1 MDLYSGGEKMGIQK
15 NAEDKILTIPNLLSM
30 FRIVLI
36 VPMIVFFISKNYI
49 GAVICIAVSGLS
61 DMFDGMIARRFNQI
75 SKLGKMLDPIA
86 DKLTLVAV
94 IICIGILIPNVRLL
108 VIILATKDILM
119 LLGGAYLIHRGIT
132 PPPAKWYG
140 KTATV
145 VFYISVTAIV
155 AIEVFGGAA
164 LVSQLSIL
172 ITILLAITSLVMIFA
187 LVMYAMLFF
196 QLLRESK
203 TCKNLK

>member
-1 MDLYSGGEKMGIQK
+1 MGVSK
-15 NAEDKILTIPNLLSM
+15 DGEDKIFTIPNLLSM

-36 VPMIVFFISKNYI
+36 IPMIVFFLSKNYI
-49 GAVICIAVSGLS
+49 GAVICIVISGLS

-94 IICIGILIPNVRLL
+94 IICIGILIPNLRLL

-119 LLGGAYLIHRGIT
+119 LIGGAYLIHRGIT
-132 PPPAKWYG
+132 PPAAKWYG
-140 KTATV
+140 KIATV

-155 AIEVFGGAA
+155 GIEVFGGAQLA
-164 LVSQLSIL
+164 AQLSVL
-172 ITILLAITSLVMIFA
+172 ITTLLTVTSLVMIFA
-187 LVMYAMLFF
+187 LVMYAILFF
-196 QLLRESK
+196 QLLKENR
-203 TCKNLK
+203 KNRK

>member
-1 MDLYSGGEKMGIQK
+1 MGLQK

-36 VPMIVFFISKNYI
+36 VPMVIFFVYKNYI
-49 GAVICIAVSGLS
+49 GAVLCIVISGLS

-108 VIILATKDILM
+108 VIILAAKDILM
-119 LLGGAYLIHRGIT
+119 LLGGAYLIHRSIT
-132 PPPAKWYG
+132 PPAAKWYG
-140 KTATV
+140 KIATV
-145 VFYISVTAIV
+145 VFYISVTTVV
-155 AIEVFGGAA
+155 AIEVFGGAVMA
-164 LVSQLSIL
+164 AQLSVL
-172 ITILLAITSLVMIFA
+172 ITVLLTITSCVMVFA
-187 LVMYAMLFF
+187 LVMYAVLFF
-196 QLLRESK
+196 QLLKNNKKEAV
-203 TCKNLK
+203 CKIKEN

>member
-1 MDLYSGGEKMGIQK
+1 MGVSK
-15 NAEDKILTIPNLLSM
+15 DGEDKIFTIPNLLSM

-36 VPMIVFFISKNYI
+36 IPMIVFFLSKNYI
-49 GAVICIAVSGLS
+49 GAVICIVISGLS

-94 IICIGILIPNVRLL
+94 IICIGILIPNLRLL

-119 LLGGAYLIHRGIT
+119 LIGGAYLIHRGIT
-132 PPPAKWYG
+132 PPAAKWYG
-140 KTATV
+140 KIATV

-155 AIEVFGGAA
+155 GIEVFGGAQLA
-164 LVSQLSIL
+164 AQLSVL
-172 ITILLAITSLVMIFA
+172 ITTLLTVTSLVMIFA
-187 LVMYAMLFF
+187 LVMYAILFF
-196 QLLRESK
+196 QLLKENR
-203 TCKNLK
+203 KNKK

>member
-1 MDLYSGGEKMGIQK
+1 MGVSK
-15 NAEDKILTIPNLLSM
+15 DGEDKIFTIPNLLSM

-36 VPMIVFFISKNYI
+36 IPMIVFFLSKNYI
-49 GAVICIAVSGLS
+49 GAVICIVISGLS

-94 IICIGILIPNVRLL
+94 IICIGILIPNLRLL

-119 LLGGAYLIHRGIT
+119 LIGGAYLIHRGIT
-132 PPPAKWYG
+132 PPAAKWYG
-140 KTATV
+140 KIATV

-155 AIEVFGGAA
+155 GIEVFGGAQLA
-164 LVSQLSIL
+164 AQLSML
-172 ITILLAITSLVMIFA
+172 ITTLLTVTSLVMIFA
-187 LVMYAMLFF
+187 LVMYAILFF
-196 QLLRESK
+196 QLLKENR
-203 TCKNLK
+203 KNKK